1 MHLNSHLAVTVY
13 QSVRCKMVVPDQAGP
28 EQETEAVFTTNGK
41 WTKFNDKSHQMYK
54 LFRLSITSK
63 IYKYTF
69 NGLLCPGCR
78 MKVIQER
85 GIIPCYYS
93 LLYQNKWC
101 TIYIIHSD
109 DFITFS
115 PAKAA
120 VATLARLT
128 RIQGSRR
135 GGEEG
140 TMVHFI
146 RWEMTLAMGDTIN
159 KISTQIFHLPS
170 PPLQKCSYYT
180 RTNIFKLGYVDG
192 YIKMTII
199 RVYSCVSSMHQC
211 MPIAYCCKLEKPYRP
226 EENFSTGCWT

>member
-1 MHLNSHLAVTVY
+1 MHWNFHLPLAVAEY
-13 QSVRCKMVVPDQAGP
+13 QSVRCKMVVADQAGA
-28 EQETEAVFTTNGK
+28 EHETEAVFTTNGK

-120 VATLARLT
+120 VLVATLARLT
-128 RIQGSRR
+128 RIQGRR
-135 GGEEG
+135 GEG

-146 RWEMTLAMGDTIN
+146 RWEMTLAMGDIIN
-159 KISTQIFHLPS
+159 KISSQIFHLPS
-170 PPLQKCSYYT
+170 PPLHKCSYT
-180 RTNIFKLGYVDG
+180 RTNIFKLGYIDG
-192 YIKMTII
+192 YIK
-199 RVYSCVSSMHQC
+199 RVYTCVSCVHQC
-211 MPIAYCCKLEKPYRP
+211 NVWLLPIAA
-226 EENFSTGCWT
+226 NFKAIQA

>member
-1 MHLNSHLAVTVY
+1 MHWHSHLAVAVY
-13 QSVRCKMVVPDQAGP
+13 QSVYCKMVVADQAGA
-28 EQETEAVFTTNGK
+28 EQETEAVFTTNRK

-120 VATLARLT
+120 GSSGYTGQADTDT
-128 RIQGSRR
+128 RQAGRR
-135 GGEEG
+135 GGDHG
-140 TMVHFI
+140 TLHKM
-146 RWEMTLAMGDTIN
+146 RDDTGNGGHN
-159 KISTQIFHLPS
+159 K
-170 PPLQKCSYYT
+170 
-180 RTNIFKLGYVDG
+180 
-192 YIKMTII
+192 
-199 RVYSCVSSMHQC
+199 
-211 MPIAYCCKLEKPYRP
+211 
-226 EENFSTGCWT
+226 